1 MAKHEDVTDELE
13 RIAHAMLTAKWD
25 TRSGPRNFRVLAT
38 LLKRQQEV
46 GASSLYC
53 RIGLR
58 ELAVRA
64 GLSDNDRLA
73 KKALTDLV
81 AGGWITYKP
90 DQCSIGLIVPDS
102 TDRHRISQIPD
113 PMLVAFDNPNGSN
126 VGTKVYLEKAVEH
139 FTNPTDDTEWYLDK
153 EQGYF
158 SDTIARERLA
168 TFEASRDGYR
178 AMTGTKSGKRTIR
191 GMGDWIAD
199 SALVPVSSR
208 PTPHLCDDCGV
219 LLRYMDGRYAKT
231 CHVCGA
237 PKVTI
242 MEMSE
247 VLS

>member
-1 MAKHEDVTDELE
+1 MTKDEDVTDELE

-38 LLKRQQEV
+38 VLCRQHEL

-64 GLSDNDRLA
+64 GLSDNDRLV
-73 KKALTDLV
+73 KKALTELV
-81 AGGWITYKP
+81 TGGWITYKP
-90 DQCSIGLIVPDS
+90 DSRSIGLIVPD
-102 TDRHRISQIPD
+102 TTERWPLSQIPD
-113 PMLVAFDNPNGSN
+113 PMLIAFDNPNGSN
-126 VGTKVYLEKAVEH
+126 VGTKLYLEKAVEH
-139 FTNPTDDTEWYLDK
+139 FTDPSEETERYLDK

-178 AMTGTKSGKRTIR
+178 AMTGTKSGKRTTR

-199 SALVPVSSR
+199 SALAPVSGR
-208 PTPHLCDDCGV
+208 PTPHLCDDCG
-219 LLRYMDGRYAKT
+219 
-231 CHVCGA
+231 A
-237 PKVTI
+237 PKITI